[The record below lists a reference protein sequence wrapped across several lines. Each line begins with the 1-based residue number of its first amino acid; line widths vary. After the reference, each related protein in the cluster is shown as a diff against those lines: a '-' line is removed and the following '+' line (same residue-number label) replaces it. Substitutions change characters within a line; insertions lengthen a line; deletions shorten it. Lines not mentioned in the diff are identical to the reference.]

1 MLSIIPLL
9 NKMEGVSILALH
21 FKAFGYVS
29 GGKFSRIVEMI
40 SSLTYTLDKKNI
52 VKKPVFKMQT

>member
-1 MLSIIPLL
+1 MFKMFTYEFQLMIFN

-29 GGKFSRIVEMI
+29 GGKFSRIIEI
-40 SSLTYTLDKKNI
+40 D
-52 VKKPVFKMQT
+52 Q